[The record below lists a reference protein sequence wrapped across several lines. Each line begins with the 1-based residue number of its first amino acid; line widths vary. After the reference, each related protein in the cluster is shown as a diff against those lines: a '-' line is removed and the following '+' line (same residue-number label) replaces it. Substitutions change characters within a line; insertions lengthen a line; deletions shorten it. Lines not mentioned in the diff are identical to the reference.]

1 MIIVHLFKSKW
12 LHNDTEVL
20 PPVITFVM
28 QLIWFYPPKGH
39 KSRSNHYNKS
49 DLFNLELLL
58 WTINI
63 VTENVIHKWIFSVVN
78 MHD

>member
-1 MIIVHLFKSKW
+1 MKVRLQRIYNHHMIIVHLFKSKR

-49 DLFNLELLL
+49 DLFNLKLFAM
-58 WTINI
+58 NRK
-63 VTENVIHKWIFSVVN
+63 HR
-78 MHD
+78 H